1 MLKEVA
7 TNALLSLLAVS
18 KNAQKCALEGEH
30 FKMYVKLYVN
40 QMLAGVLHITFR
52 LEFFFFKAE
61 DLGFSGRVFFR
72 FSLRS
77 LINN

>member
-30 FKMYVKLYVN
+30 LKMCVKLYMN
-40 QMLAGVLHITFR
+40 QMLAGVLHIT
-52 LEFFFFKAE
+52 LDCNFFFFKAE
-61 DLGFSGRVFFR
+61 DLGFSGRVFSDFH
-72 FSLRS
+72 
-77 LINN
+77 

>member
-30 FKMYVKLYVN
+30 FKMFVKLYMN
-40 QMLAGVLHITFR
+40 QMLAGVLPITFT
-52 LEFFFFKAE
+52 L
-61 DLGFSGRVFFR
+61 
-72 FSLRS
+72 
-77 LINN
+77 

>member
-30 FKMYVKLYVN
+30 LKMCVKLYMN
-40 QMLAGVLHITFR
+40 QMLAGVLHIT
-52 LEFFFFKAE
+52 LDCNFFFSKQKT
-61 DLGFSGRVFFR
+61 
-72 FSLRS
+72 
-77 LINN
+77 

>member
-30 FKMYVKLYVN
+30 FKKYVKWFTN
-40 QMLAGVLHITFR
+40 QMLAGILHITF
-52 LEFFFFKAE
+52 EW
-61 DLGFSGRVFFR
+61 
-72 FSLRS
+72 
-77 LINN
+77 